1 MLMLQVVGFP
11 KPQTLWTCT
20 THLWEIPVGLEG
32 SEVQGLGLEELKG
45 RFLNLAGLSEESVTI
60 ATVIVTA
67 IVLDLVLFFLAS

>member
-32 SEVQGLGLEELKG
+32 SEVQGLGLEGLKG
-45 RFLNLAGLSEESVTI
+45 RFSNLAGLSLSEESVTI

-67 IVLDLVLFFLAS
+67 IVLDLS